1 MSTTPQ
7 SMLRVLN
14 LIYFA
19 MVAMMTA
26 FALVVF
32 FLNTTGVI
40 RQEGPDYSLQL
51 RYLLFVVTPLG
62 LFTGYF
68 LFKRL
73 LSTVP
78 APATLSQKL
87 LKYQQAL
94 LIRSACFEFPGLV
107 AGVAAFLSK
116 DNSFL
121 LFTALVAVLFLLFRP
136 SIATITIDLSLTQN
150 ERSQLENPKKS

>member
-1 MSTTPQ
+1 MTTPQ
-7 SMLRVLN
+7 SMLRAMN

-19 MVAMMTA
+19 LVAMMSA

-32 FLNTTGVI
+32 FLNTTGII
-40 RQEGPDYSLQL
+40 RQEGPDYTLEL

-62 LFTGYF
+62 LFAGYF

-73 LSTVP
+73 LLTVP
-78 APATLSQKL
+78 TTATVNQKL

-107 AGVAAFLSK
+107 AGVAAILSK

-121 LFTALVAVLFLLFRP
+121 LFTAMVVVLFLLFRP
-136 SIATITIDLSLTQN
+136 SIATITIDLNLTQN
-150 ERSQLENPKKS
+150 ERSQLESPQKP

>member
-1 MSTTPQ
+1 MTTPQ
-7 SMLRVLN
+7 SILRTMN

-19 MVAMMTA
+19 MVGMLTA

-32 FLNTTGVI
+32 FLNTTGMI
-40 RQEGPDYSLQL
+40 RQEGSDYTLEL
-51 RYLLFVVTPLG
+51 RYLLFAITPLG

-73 LSTVP
+73 LLTITTT
-78 APATLSQKL
+78 AILNQKL
-87 LKYQQAL
+87 LKYQQAI

-136 SIATITIDLSLTQN
+136 SVATITIDLNLTQN
-150 ERSQLENPKKS
+150 ERSQLESPQKP